1 MSAVLSERSRRRG
14 ATTRRG
20 DARGEG
26 IDRDASAPLM
36 PTFTMTDA
44 RVRGL
49 RRGERAVARRIRRS
63 RPDQTLLERNIRRE
77 YYLNTVCR
85 HPLHV
90 ANDGDA
96 RAQTAR
102 RARTSMAKPAA
113 AASDGGDG
121 AAAAAVETTTA
132 ATTTRGGGGDGD
144 MHGAPQ
150 PLSALWPFIIISI
163 TYLLFTVTDGAV
175 RMLVLLHAYT
185 KGFSAMEV
193 AIMFSLY
200 ELMGAGTNLAAG
212 VCGARWG
219 IRATLLSGLT
229 LQARSFAF
237 TLVPV
242 RPRWRGGRRS
252 LRTLPGASLRPS
264 LAVNPRPRCLSTP
277 LLTPLNSTPTS
288 SLRTMDPRPS
298 SDRRPRD
305 ALRMDGRLQ
314 QAPRDHLRHGRAGA
328 VRRREGPHEA
338 RGEDGHEARHPER
351 APGDALQVRRLRVIV
366 LSVHTGSHTTASALC
381 SPFLKDFRSAFLSAQ
396 GPSVSIQKKHPP
408 RRLPFDS
415 TPDAFRLRP
424 DIIIRRLAYSPAP
437 RSTLSHQTRCRAHGV

>member
-1 MSAVLSERSRRRG
+1 
-14 ATTRRG
+14 
-20 DARGEG
+20 
-26 IDRDASAPLM
+26 M

-63 RPDQTLLERNIRRE
+63 RPDLTLLERNIRRE
-77 YYLNTVCR
+77 YYLSAPPPR
-85 HPLHV
+85 SD
-90 ANDGDA
+90 DGDA

-113 AASDGGDG
+113 AASDGD
-121 AAAAAVETTTA
+121 V
-132 ATTTRGGGGDGD
+132 
-144 MHGAPQ
+144 HGAPQ

-242 RPRWRGGRRS
+242 RPRWR
-252 LRTLPGASLRPS
+252 
-264 LAVNPRPRCLSTP
+264 AVVHA
-277 LLTPLNSTPTS
+277 
-288 SLRTMDPRPS
+288 DP
-298 SDRRPRD
+298 
-305 ALRMDGRLQ
+305 
-314 QAPRDHLRHGRAGA
+314 
-328 VRRREGPHEA
+328 
-338 RGEDGHEARHPER
+338 
-351 APGDALQVRRLRVIV
+351 
-366 LSVHTGSHTTASALC
+366 
-381 SPFLKDFRSAFLSAQ
+381 
-396 GPSVSIQKKHPP
+396 
-408 RRLPFDS
+408 
-415 TPDAFRLRP
+415 
-424 DIIIRRLAYSPAP
+424 
-437 RSTLSHQTRCRAHGV
+437 